1 MSAPDKVKSSES
13 MKRTKAENT
22 TTAANQ
28 IIDAEVAVRKSKTAR
43 LRAARLAREA
53 ALTKVPAKK
62 VRRTPRQLLS
72 RSK

>member
-1 MSAPDKVKSSES
+1 

-22 TTAANQ
+22 TAAANQ

-62 VRRTPRQLLS
+62 VKNAAPIAQ
-72 RSK
+72 SK